1 MVRILVTALKSC
13 LPCFLVAAFLLGVS
27 KQSVLARPIPGSPP
41 PMLQRDPN
49 LPVWHDV
56 HITPSAGLKIRW
68 SAKLNPVWWLQN
80 ADDPAPP
87 DWYLP
92 GEKHRVLKWSF
103 RNPLHNFNFYVIGV
117 ADKPIVRSARWPE
130 KNFNPN
136 GGWEAAIVRRKLL
149 LLPFVSYQ
157 RTHCIFYIGWRER
170 GDFGAELKFP
180 RTKKAG

>member
-1 MVRILVTALKSC
+1 MKAAKNFLPRFLAL
-13 LPCFLVAAFLLGVS
+13 AILLGAS
-27 KQSVLARPIPGSPP
+27 GQSVLARPIPGSPP
-41 PMLQRDPN
+41 PMMQCDTN
-49 LPVWHDV
+49 LPAWHS
-56 HITPSAGLKIRW
+56 IRTTPPAGLKIKW
-68 SAKLNPVWWLQN
+68 QDKLNPVWWLQN
-80 ADDPAPP
+80 ADDPVPP

-92 GEKHRVLKWSF
+92 GNKHRALKWSF

-117 ADKPIVRSARWPE
+117 ADKKIIRSGRWPV

-136 GGWEAAIVRRKLL
+136 GGWAVATVRRKLV